1 MTPSVDSQHTDE
13 LVTAMGGARSDAS
26 AEPGSPATI
35 DTGAL
40 DDVSGGIIDCIPPFP
55 PGRPWPSPLPGPSQ
69 PDGQPR
75 PSPLPGPTIPL
86 GPFYPSQPRP
96 DQV

>member
-1 MTPSVDSQHTDE
+1 MTPSLDPQHTDGF
-13 LVTAMGGARSDAS
+13 VTAMGGARSDAT
-26 AEPGSPATI
+26 AEPSSPTTI

-55 PGRPWPSPLPGPSQ
+55 PGRPRPDGVPGPSL
-69 PDGQPR
+69 PR